1 MRPSFLEGVRRGNAD
16 GVGQQGPDV
25 SGSVAVV
32 FVETAKDL
40 LVAALIFVPVERL
53 FALRREQRIFR
64 SLWCLDLIHVFV
76 TGFLYRLGAVLLAIL
91 VGMRLR
97 EIMPPEV
104 HEAVAAQ
111 PLWLAVVEII
121 VIADLG
127 FYFVHRAFHEIP
139 WLWRFHAVHHSIE
152 ELDFLAAHR
161 VHPFDQILT
170 RAMTLLPVTALGFS
184 SEALVVFAVLYH
196 WHSLLLHANVRISFG
211 PLRWLIASPRF
222 HHWHHADDRLA
233 RDRNFAGQLAIL
245 DLLLGTIHLPA
256 GASPHRYG
264 TETPVPRS
272 YFGQLVFPFRRQTGP
287 APSRVGGAAGE
298 GFD

>member
-1 MRPSFLEGVRRGNAD
+1 MVL
-16 GVGQQGPDV
+16 
-25 SGSVAVV
+25 
-32 FVETAKDL
+32 VETARDF
-40 LVAALIFVPVERL
+40 LVAALVFVPVERVL
-53 FALRREQRIFR
+53 ALRREQRIFR
-64 SLWCLDLIHVFV
+64 SLWRLDLVHVFV

-97 EIMPPEV
+97 EFVPPAV

-161 VHPFDQILT
+161 VHPIDQILT
-170 RAMTLLPVTALGFS
+170 RALTLLPVTALGFAS
-184 SEALVVFAVLYH
+184 DALVVFAVLYH
-196 WHSLLLHANVRISFG
+196 WHSLLLHANVRIPFG

-222 HHWHHADDRLA
+222 HHWHHADDRQA

-245 DLLLGTIHLPA
+245 DLLMGTIHLPA
-256 GASPHRYG
+256 GATPRRYG

-272 YFGQLVFPFRRQTGP
+272 YLGQLAFPFRRRKEPDFPAETGHRHM
-287 APSRVGGAAGE
+287 S
-298 GFD
+298 